1 MGCKLITLLLCF
13 EVIVLCVAKADFIYQ
28 NKTLFMRTP
37 RQNKSAAE
45 TFVILSPKQIQRME
59 ATIKNF
65 LTRLIGPSARP
76 ITLRLSDGDGLR
88 KAISDI
94 CEIIRAEIMEFS
106 RASGPVASIRQREK
120 ISWNSTISED
130 WFSEGLLQGSLL
142 LCDLVRVGERIWFT
156 INHCLDRN
164 NATSQKNE
172 EFLPRKTKNGFKF
185 LSVVNDAFSF
195 NEKLFKCL
203 LPVTDGGKRASSFDL
218 NRAFANLAKGPPE
231 NTMTTLKTGLER
243 ASTLYAS
250 SNDTS
255 GKQLHALLCHLLAER
270 ANDYGD
276 CVKEVQRVEVCVSST
291 GRGSTEADH
300 TLPAKPWLTAI
311 EDISSCK
318 IYIDAERSASVRCN
332 FDRKVP
338 RMTMRRVKYIYES
351 ILDRRISR
359 RSPLYHAANELGNV
373 LSKSSWGRQLAYDVC
388 QYLEIYREGR
398 EKLRAISRQAVKDKK
413 AAIRYKKVYDSLNL
427 YKNGALKETMLAV
440 GNFHRS
446 TFEMEKFLIRGIE
459 NSFRGIFGWP
469 NILLLGRL
477 IDTII
482 QIVGFVRMMLNDT
495 DAKLPISTNFPLINV
510 IDSASTTTNDFYNRK
525 MIHLVKISRQKYL
538 ININKETDTALEKL
552 IQSMNHV
559 SRIRGGNSK
568 STLAC
573 LANNLLLVAMFM
585 ETVSFISAL
594 FCLEKPKNELDSE
607 ESMED
612 WASPES
618 NRR

>member
-1 MGCKLITLLLCF
+1 
-13 EVIVLCVAKADFIYQ
+13 
-28 NKTLFMRTP
+28 
-37 RQNKSAAE
+37 
-45 TFVILSPKQIQRME
+45 ME

-413 AAIRYKKVYDSLNL
+413 AAIRTSTRRLKYHVRAGSNRWDRGGSVHKVRNIRVYNSTYMTWLSDVP
-427 YKNGALKETMLAV
+427 YHDIALFKVKPPFRFSRTVQPIRLPRSSTGEIPRRLFVCGWGHTEIGKEAKETETLMGV
-440 GNFHRS
+440 HVRHVP
-446 TFEMEKFLIRGIE
+446 FESCIKATVDYTTLIRGIHLCYGTE
-459 NSFRGIFGWP
+459 GKDACYGDSGGALSSKGTLYGI
-469 NILLLGRL
+469 
-477 IDTII
+477 
-482 QIVGFVRMMLNDT
+482 
-495 DAKLPISTNFPLINV
+495 
-510 IDSASTTTNDFYNRK
+510 
-525 MIHLVKISRQKYL
+525 
-538 ININKETDTALEKL
+538 
-552 IQSMNHV
+552 
-559 SRIRGGNSK
+559 
-568 STLAC
+568 
-573 LANNLLLVAMFM
+573 
-585 ETVSFISAL
+585 VSFGQSCGKVPGVYVNVSHYLTWIKDVTNL
-594 FCLEKPKNELDSE
+594 
-607 ESMED
+607 
-612 WASPES
+612 
-618 NRR
+618 